1 MSGYTTGAS
10 FSTNTTSP
18 SSHACHSS
26 RSPDT
31 SAGRSRIPTWR
42 WKSAV
47 SKTSTSRSRFD
58 AAAMV
63 VAPWNMRRY
72 RSNRSRSSSRCQAAR
87 ISSADCGIYTPL
99 ARYGCRR
106 VTITSAGAN
115 ASPSGSP
122 AYSSYTMRARQPGY
136 RSSVTIESG
145 SSDITVTVAFG
156 LTAVVGP
163 QSEPIAV
170 REQLRWGAAAAEIL
184 GEHDRHLQV
193 GAGDAAGVQV
203 RAGAHQRPGKVH
215 LVDPVVV
222 GVCGPDR
229 CAADG
234 GDADLQRRVAVGQ
247 RRDGVG
253 GLRLAAVDLEVA
265 QDRGLVVAEPAP
277 LAALLGRRG
286 GPARAA
292 AQEPGGDHQL
302 VQPGHTIVV
311 GRPVQGGE
319 DILRGDPAAHRAPRT
334 GWPAPS
340 TRSQSRTWSTTR
352 SAWLASMLV
361 PQPGHDH
368 RSSTVRSRS
377 VISSSVGQV
386 SKQPSSV
393 RSAPV
398 SVPRSISRVTRFME
412 TSGAG
417 LSAVASRPSGAAN
430 PSFVRQRGG
439 AELGGW

>member
-10 FSTNTTSP
+10 FSTNTTAP

-136 RSSVTIESG
+136 RSSVTTESG
-145 SSDITVTVAFG
+145 SSNITVTVAFG

-170 REQLRWGAAAAEIL
+170 REQLRRGAVAAEIL
-184 GEHDRHLQV
+184 GEHDRHRQV

-203 RAGAHQRPGKVH
+203 RAGAHQRPGEMH

-234 GDADLQRRVAVGQ
+234 GDADPQRRVAVGQ
-247 RRDGVG
+247 
-253 GLRLAAVDLEVA
+253 
-265 QDRGLVVAEPAP
+265 
-277 LAALLGRRG
+277 RG

-292 AQEPGGDHQL
+292 AQEPGRDHQL
-302 VQPGHTIVV
+302 VQPRHTIAV
-311 GRPVQGGE
+311 GRPVQGGD
-319 DILRGDPAAHRAPRT
+319 DIRWGDPAAH
-334 GWPAPS
+334 S
-340 TRSQSRTWSTTR
+340 
-352 SAWLASMLV
+352 
-361 PQPGHDH
+361 
-368 RSSTVRSRS
+368 
-377 VISSSVGQV
+377 
-386 SKQPSSV
+386 
-393 RSAPV
+393 
-398 SVPRSISRVTRFME
+398 
-412 TSGAG
+412 
-417 LSAVASRPSGAAN
+417 
-430 PSFVRQRGG
+430 
-439 AELGGW
+439 